1 MAVAHAAA
9 QGLHLVSAWATAYRL
24 VLGQLKVEAKAND
37 IIAIPTLGAR

>member
-9 QGLHLVSAWATAYRL
+9 QGAPLVSAWATAHRL

-37 IIAIPTLGAR
+37 IIAIPTLGDR